1 MNKIQYTYSIVV
13 FDRGSPTLLTVL
25 QSIETAL
32 NAGKIQN
39 FEIFLFYSNTKFS
52 LTIDDVLA
60 RFPEIKVIGLPDKTA
75 KIDLY
80 NYALQRTK
88 GDFLVFLNSNIKIKE
103 NFFQIINMYKDKTN
117 LFSLTPKIEM
127 QTGQSFGKTYI
138 YDDFYFIKQSSKASA
153 FSALNGIAVYKR
165 EILLK
170 VNGFDGVYN
179 IFHYTYWSD
188 ADVHLRAWQQ
198 GYGTVYEPEL
208 QVQFLELEGS
218 QSFYTP
224 VIDFLEKPS
233 LIDKLVWNS
242 NKTIFFL
249 SHKPTLIWRLLGN
262 DLKHLNLWGLFA
274 LFVGLIRGISRKKIY
289 LKPIYSFEKII
300 SIVEKE
306 SL

>member
-25 QSIETAL
+25 KSIEVAL
-32 NAGKIQN
+32 KIGKIQN
-39 FEIFLFYSNTKFS
+39 FEIFLFYSNSKFS
-52 LTIDDVLA
+52 LTIDDVLT

-88 GDFLVFLNSNIKIKE
+88 GDFLVLLNSNIKIKE
-103 NFFQIINMYKDKTN
+103 NFFQIINRYKDKTN

-127 QTGQSFGKTYI
+127 QNGQSFRKTYI
-138 YDDFYFIKQSSKASA
+138 YDDFYFIKQLSKASS
-153 FSALNGIAVYKR
+153 FSAPNGMAVYKR

-170 VNGFDGVYN
+170 VNGFDRAYN
-179 IFHYTYWSD
+179 MLNYSYWSD

-218 QSFYTP
+218 QSFYIP

-249 SHKPTLIWRLLGN
+249 SHKPNLIWRLLGN
-262 DLKHLNLWGLFA
+262 DLKRFNLWGGLA
-274 LFVGLIRGISRKKIY
+274 MLVGLIRGINRKKIN